1 MDKGQ
6 SRQVLVCGGGNGAHC
21 LTALSAL
28 LPDTTV
34 NVLTLYADEAMRWKN
49 SSDENGGIDLTIYSD
64 GTKNTVKTKPS
75 LITKDPKTAMKD
87 VNIVFLTVPAF
98 AHEQY
103 LKALYPYIQPN
114 TLIVGLPG
122 QAGFEF
128 QCKHILAEK
137 MSTSAVVSFESLPWA
152 CRILEFGRH
161 VELLG
166 FKETLGA
173 SIIKGN
179 KTNLPFPPFQ
189 RIQTILG
196 KEPKVREIQNY
207 IAVTLMAKSIVHPP
221 MMYGKWSTFD
231 GQPLTE
237 KPLFYQ
243 GIDERQADLLSRVS
257 DEVVNTAK
265 AIEEQRPEMD
275 MKEVIHIFDWY
286 KVYYKNQIK
295 DNSSLQ
301 MAMKTNAAYDGLVH
315 PMKKTE
321 DGRFIPDF
329 NYRYVSE
336 DVPYGLVVL
345 KGIAVIAGVQTP
357 VMDEVITWC
366 QKQLN
371 KEYIVGDELVGK
383 NLNETRAPQC
393 FGLKTMDDLFFS

>member
-6 SRQVLVCGGGNGAHC
+6 SRKMLVCGGGNGAHC
-21 LTALSAL
+21 LAALSAL
-28 LPDTTV
+28 LPETTV
-34 NVLTLYADEAMRWKN
+34 NVLTLYADEAVRWKN
-49 SSDENGGIDLTIYSD
+49 SSDDNDGIDLTIHSD
-64 GTKNTVKTKPS
+64 GTKKTVKAKPS

-103 LKALYPYIQPN
+103 LKALYPFIRPN

-137 MSTSAVVSFESLPWA
+137 ISTSVVVSFESLPWA

-173 SIIKGN
+173 SITTGN
-179 KTNLPFPPFQ
+179 KSKLPFSPVQ
-189 RIQTILG
+189 EMQTILG
-196 KEPKVREIQNY
+196 KAPEVREIQNY

-221 MMYGKWSTFD
+221 MMYGKWSTYD
-231 GQPLTE
+231 GRPLAE

-243 GIDERQADLLSRVS
+243 GIDKRQADLLSSVS

-265 AIEEQRPEMD
+265 AIEKQRPEMD
-275 MKEVIHIFDWY
+275 MSEVIHIFDWY
-286 KVYYKNQIK
+286 KVYYKNQIT

-315 PMKKTE
+315 PMKKTD
-321 DGRFIPDF
+321 DGKFVPDF
-329 NYRYVSE
+329 NYRYMSE

-345 KGIAVIAGVQTP
+345 KGIAVLAGVKTP
-357 VMDEVITWC
+357 VMDEVIAWC
-366 QKQLN
+366 QKQLK
-371 KEYIVGDELVGK
+371 KEYIVDHELVGE